1 MERFHGGG
9 MHGMRGERTPL
20 LNRNCLRRN
29 DDQGDLELGDAVPA
43 ANVSYVRVLALA
55 KPESGRLIIGTI
67 TLLIASTSSILI
79 PRFGGTII
87 DIVSGDLQTPEQKC
101 EAVSKVN
108 RTILGIFLIVIIG
121 YRHLLFSVPSAQH
134 FEHGYFLLQVKESL
148 LHCERTC
155 SHTSSIK
162 YISLLLS
169 KKMYFSSF
177 FDIFYRDRR
186 K

>member
-79 PRFGGTII
+79 
-87 DIVSGDLQTPEQKC
+87 VWLH
-101 EAVSKVN
+101 
-108 RTILGIFLIVIIG
+108 LFLSEI
-121 YRHLLFSVPSAQH
+121 
-134 FEHGYFLLQVKESL
+134 
-148 LHCERTC
+148 
-155 SHTSSIK
+155 
-162 YISLLLS
+162 
-169 KKMYFSSF
+169 
-177 FDIFYRDRR
+177 
-186 K
+186 